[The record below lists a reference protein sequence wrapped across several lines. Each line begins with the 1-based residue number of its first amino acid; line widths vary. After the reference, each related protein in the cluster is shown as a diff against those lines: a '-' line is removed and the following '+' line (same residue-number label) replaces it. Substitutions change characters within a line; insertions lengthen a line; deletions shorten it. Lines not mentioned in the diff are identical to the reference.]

1 MGSPAHPKHEFP
13 GTEEQPEKPQSSSS
27 SDPIYLRH
35 RHHGELGQML
45 REYYS
50 NALDEPLPER
60 LLRLIEQFRQK
71 EQNK

>member
-1 MGSPAHPKHEFP
+1 
-13 GTEEQPEKPQSSSS
+13 
-27 SDPIYLRH
+27 
-35 RHHGELGQML
+35 ML